1 MAIILSNIC
10 QISADCYLFHWKI
23 PRQIRRKLAVNIIP
37 PLLAYVKNPTLLAY
51 VATLPCKGLM
61 LSRALPSDQES
72 ARDNHVLPVT
82 FPNIHRF
89 LNCFTDRLGM
99 NVS

>member
-23 PRQIRRKLAVNIIP
+23 PRQIRRKLAVNMIP

-61 LSRALPSDQES
+61 LSRALCAPGHHT
-72 ARDNHVLPVT
+72 AK
-82 FPNIHRF
+82 
-89 LNCFTDRLGM
+89 
-99 NVS
+99 